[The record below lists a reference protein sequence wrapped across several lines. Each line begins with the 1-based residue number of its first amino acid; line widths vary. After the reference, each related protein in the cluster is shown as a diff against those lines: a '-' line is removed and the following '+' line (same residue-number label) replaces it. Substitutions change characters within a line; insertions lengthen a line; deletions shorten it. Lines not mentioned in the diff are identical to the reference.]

1 MTDPEP
7 LPGEAALREFLAAE
21 DAGAGL
27 AHDAI
32 LAAHPDCRD
41 ELTAYFETTARMARC
56 RDWLLPERPPLPDSI
71 PGFEL
76 ESEIGRGG
84 MGVVYRARQPH
95 LGRSVALK
103 LLRAEDAA
111 IADRLLAEAR
121 AAARLDHPG
130 IVPIFET
137 GRTDGRPYL
146 AMALVAGP
154 TLAAVGRQPPRTAAR
169 IVRDAA
175 LAVQHAHDHGVI
187 HRDLKPGNI
196 LLAADGVPKIT
207 DFGLAKRS
215 GEATLSQ
222 DGQVLGTP
230 AYMPPEFAAGAAMHA
245 GPAADVYGLGAVLY
259 FLLTGRAPFAGVTP
273 LETIRRVIDDEPVPP
288 RTIDPGIHRSIE
300 AVCRHCLEKEPARR
314 YATARELAD
323 DLDRCLADEVPHAE
337 RLGWRDWLG
346 RKLDRAVDFPDARAW
361 SRLCFATAVALM
373 VVPPTIQLSFGVAP
387 PWAAF
392 AVALVA
398 TAWIPC
404 LLAAICLRL
413 DHRARE
419 IWLFWLA
426 VCLGQTS
433 LLAVYTGSLL
443 YAEWATLYAVMFFS
457 QGRLYW
463 GRLFALALFIFALV
477 PFMAAFPHAAPT
489 LYGTGLAVSFGMIAL
504 RLRRIARPVSRTVI
518 PLR

>member
-7 LPGEAALREFLAAE
+7 LSGEVAIREFLTAE

-27 AHDAI
+27 AHDTV
-32 LAAHPDCRD
+32 LAAHPECRD

-56 RDWLLPERPPLPDSI
+56 RDWLLPERPPLPDTI

-95 LGRSVALK
+95 LGRTVALK

-137 GRTDGRPYL
+137 GRAGGRLYL
-146 AMALVAGP
+146 AMALVDGP
-154 TLAAVGRQPPRTAAR
+154 TLAKQGRQPPRTAAR

-175 LAVQHAHDHGVI
+175 LAVQHAHEQGVI

-196 LLAADGVPKIT
+196 LLTSDGAPKVT

-215 GEATLSQ
+215 GEATLSH

-230 AYMPPEFAAGAAMHA
+230 AYMPPEFAAGAAVHA

-259 FLLTGRAPFAGVTP
+259 FLLTGRAPFTGDTP
-273 LETIRRVIDDEPVPP
+273 LDTIRRVMDDDPVPP
-288 RTIDPGIHRSIE
+288 RTIDRGIHRSIE
-300 AVCRHCLEKEPARR
+300 VVCLHCLEKEPAHR
-314 YATARELAD
+314 YATARALAD
-323 DLDRCLADEVPHAE
+323 DLDLYLDDEVPLAE
-337 RLGWRDWLG
+337 RLGWRGWLG
-346 RKLDRAVDFPDARAW
+346 RKLERAVDFPDARAW
-361 SRLCFATAVALM
+361 SRVCFATAATLM
-373 VVPPTIQLSFGVAP
+373 VVPPTVQLLFGVAP

-392 AVALVA
+392 AVTLLA
-398 TAWIPC
+398 TAYIPC
-404 LLAAICLRL
+404 LAAATCLRL

-419 IWLFWLA
+419 LLLFWLA
-426 VCLGQTS
+426 VCLGQTL
-433 LLAVYTGSLL
+433 LLAVHTGSLL
-443 YAEWATLYAVMFFS
+443 YAEWATLYGVMFFS

-463 GRLFALALFIFALV
+463 GRLFALALFIFTLV
-477 PFMAAFPHAAPT
+477 PVLAAFPTAAPA
-489 LYGTGLAVSFGMIAL
+489 LYGTGLAVSFGMIAF
-504 RLRRIARPVSRTVI
+504 RLRRIARPVSRTVN
-518 PLR
+518 PVR